1 MEVFSAAPHHD
12 IFLLVFQVGVLLL
25 AARIMGEI
33 ATRLGQPSVIG
44 EILAGILLG
53 PSLLSGL
60 FPAFGELILPQTATQ
75 GYLLEVISLL
85 GAKCLRLIPGIETA
99 IELMKRHATAA
110 ASAPAGGSVVT
121 CMLGHVL

>member
-60 FPAFGELILPQTATQ
+60 FPAFGELIISHTDTQ
-75 GYLLEVISLL
+75 VFHLYMISLL
-85 GAKCLRLIPGIETA
+85 VTVILLLESVIEFCIVLFYLID
-99 IELMKRHATAA
+99 R
-110 ASAPAGGSVVT
+110 
-121 CMLGHVL
+121 